1 MNSRDASRCVSTSGI
16 FNICNNP
23 ACKVLQQEHRYTRPD
38 QVLRH
43 QAQHRFWRD
52 EVVQLS
58 HQDVLAECKLYSHIF
73 QDDSRVQFVQESD
86 CK

>member
-1 MNSRDASRCVSTSGI
+1 MRLYN
-16 FNICNNP
+16 FNFNTCNNQV
-23 ACKVLQQEHRYTRPD
+23 CMDLQPEHRYTRPG
-38 QVLRH
+38 QVLIH

-86 CK
+86 L